1 MAGRAERDAGR
12 VKKRRGGEIR
22 APQGDV
28 RKGEKSSFSSVDVA
42 TFPLNFTL
50 LNFFLNTCNM

>member
-28 RKGEKSSFSSVDVA
+28 RKGEKSSFSSVGVA

-50 LNFFLNTCNM
+50 LNFF